1 MVETVY
7 RMTRESLPNPI
18 NPFHKFTI
26 WTANRKS
33 VIQVLAESA
42 IQTIFARQQ

>member
-26 WTANRKS
+26 MDGEQKVGYS
-33 VIQVLAESA
+33 GPG
-42 IQTIFARQQ
+42 